1 MAPELRIAL
10 AQMNAVVGDIEG
22 NAQQVRELAARAR
35 EGGADLVVYPE
46 LTLTGYPPEDLLLK
60 RGFLRRAAD
69 ALAALE
75 IPGIAALVGFPLAE
89 DGRVYNAAALVDEGG
104 TRAVYRKVLLPN
116 YGVFDERRWF
126 EAGSD
131 SLVVEVAGA
140 HVGVTVCEDIWEPG
154 PTVAAAAAGAEI
166 VVNLSASPYHHGKG
180 GEREDMIRELA
191 IRNGVTMAFCNLVGG
206 QDELVFD
213 GHSLIVDPAGAVVA
227 RGPQFAEALVTEGDV
242 ADSLGPEEE
251 VYRALVTGV
260 RDYVDK
266 NGFEKVV
273 IASSGG
279 IDSALTVLVA
289 VDALGPDR
297 VVTVTM
303 PSRYSSEGTRSDA
316 RRISE
321 NLGVQLY
328 ELPIEPATAA
338 YDELLADA
346 FDGRDPDLTEENL
359 QARVRG
365 NLVMALSNKFGW
377 LVLTTGNKS
386 EMSVGYAT
394 LYGDMAG
401 GFAVLKDVF
410 KQWVYRLVRW
420 RNGQAGRELVPA
432 SVLERPPS
440 AELRADQLDED
451 SLPPY
456 EVLDA
461 ILEGYV
467 EGDLDAGELIER
479 GLPEEDVKRVIRLVD
494 LAEYKRRQAPPG
506 VKISTKAF
514 GRDRRLPIT
523 NRFRG

>member
-1 MAPELRIAL
+1 MPSELRIAL
-10 AQMNAVVGDIEG
+10 AQMNAVVGDIDA
-22 NAQQVRELAARAR
+22 NARRVEQLAAAAR
-35 EGGADLVVYPE
+35 DQGAQLVVFPE

-60 RGFLRRAAD
+60 RGFVERAQRALDGLR
-69 ALAALE
+69 LA
-75 IPGIAALVGFPLAE
+75 GVTALVGFPHAAG
-89 DGRVYNAAALVDEGG
+89 GRLFNAAGVVSDRVEAI
-104 TRAVYRKVLLPN
+104 YHKVLLPN

-126 EAGSD
+126 EPGSEP
-131 SLVVEVAGA
+131 LVVDVAGVA
-140 HVGVTVCEDIWEPG
+140 VGITICEDIWEPE
-154 PTVAAAAAGAEI
+154 PAAATAAAGAAV
-166 VVNLSASPYHHGKG
+166 VVNLSASPYHRGKG
-180 GEREDMIRELA
+180 GEREEMIAALA
-191 IRNGVTMAFCNLVGG
+191 RLSGVTIAFCNLAGG

-213 GHSLIVDPAGAVVA
+213 GHSLIVDPAGEVLA
-227 RGPQFAEALVTEGDV
+227 RGPQFEEAVVLPGQVAEPLP
-242 ADSLGPEEE
+242 PEEE

-260 RDYVDK
+260 RDYVEK

-279 IDSALTVLVA
+279 VDSALTVLVA
-289 VDALGPDR
+289 TDALGPER

-303 PSRYSSEGTRSDA
+303 PSRYSSEGTKTDA
-316 RRISE
+316 RTISE
-321 NLGVQLY
+321 NLGVELY
-328 ELPIEPATAA
+328 EIPIEAATAA
-338 YDELLADA
+338 YDEMLGAA
-346 FDGRDPDLTEENL
+346 FDGREPDITEENL

-365 NLVMALSNKFGW
+365 NVVMALSNKFGW

-386 EMSVGYAT
+386 ELSVGYAT

-420 RNGQAGRELVPA
+420 RNAQAGRALVPA

-440 AELRADQLDED
+440 AELRYEQRDDQ

-456 EVLDA
+456 DVLDA

-467 EGDLDAGELIER
+467 EDDLDAAALIER
-479 GLPEEDVKRVIRLVD
+479 GLPEDEVRRVIRMVD

-523 NRFRG
+523 NRYR